1 MHVPLDSDHPHLA
14 DHELAA
20 SSDEDSLLPR
30 AYFTPKILLG
40 GSTSQRD
47 TLGQLYATRIA
58 SVIITKNPK
67 EHRTVLV
74 GLGLSSFEEKRNVF
88 YDIIDL
94 VMVCL

>member
-1 MHVPLDSDHPHLA
+1 MDSDHLPLA
-14 DHELAA
+14 DHALFAVT
-20 SSDEDSLLPR
+20 DEDGLLPR
-30 AYFTPKILLG
+30 AHFTPKTLLG

-58 SVIITKNPK
+58 SIIITKNPK

-74 GLGLSSFEEKRNVF
+74 GLGLSNFIAKRDVF
-88 YDIIDL
+88 FDIIDL

>member
-14 DHELAA
+14 DHALFAA
-20 SSDEDSLLPR
+20 TDEEGLLPR
-30 AYFTPKILLG
+30 AHLTPKTLIG

-58 SVIITKNPK
+58 SIIITKNPK

-74 GLGLSSFEEKRNVF
+74 GLGLSNFKAKRDIF
-88 YDIIDL
+88 FDIIDL